1 LLVVASACYK
11 SVPLETSTPPVGQT
25 VSFIISDQGRVGLGD
40 RMGPGI
46 TRIEGRMLGTEGDQY
61 VVSVFRTAALGGSTS
76 VWSGEEMRLDRN
88 FVSRLEG
95 RELSKSRTWLAA
107 GAATSVVVAFIVTCS
122 TGTITIPRNPTRD
135 RPRECDP
142 IFVLD
147 GTPTAGAPLHWRLL
161 NEIELD
167 HGIRCERRARRRVQ
181 GRPEV
186 GRRA

>member
-1 LLVVASACYK
+1 MRSTYRWVGVSLLVVASACYK

-107 GAATSVVVAFIVTCS
+107 GAATSVVVAFIVTRGMS
-122 TGTITIPRNPTRD
+122 GLFNGDDHNPPEPDPGQTSRV
-135 RPRECDP
+135 RPD
-142 IFVLD
+142 
-147 GTPTAGAPLHWRLL
+147 
-161 NEIELD
+161 
-167 HGIRCERRARRRVQ
+167 IR
-181 GRPEV
+181 P
-186 GRRA
+186 